1 MKMLKVV
8 KGTYDIMPE
17 DAPSR
22 VAIEEISRKLFKAY
36 GFGEIR
42 TPFFE
47 YTDLFVRSIGDTTDI
62 VEKEMYTFADSKNR
76 NISLRPEGTA
86 SVVRAYLEHKVYA
99 QSKPAKY
106 FYMGPMFRH
115 ERPQSGRY
123 RQFNQIGAEFFGE
136 SSHFADAEVISM
148 IDGFF
153 KALGLLQA
161 VIKINTVGCNDC
173 RPIYRDTLKESM
185 GKHLN
190 DMCPNCQNRFE
201 RNPLRV
207 FDCKEEK
214 CKEVV
219 KSLPLIKDN
228 LCHTCDT
235 HFSALLKVLDSN
247 AINYQI
253 DEYMVRGLDYYTQTV
268 FEVTHSALGA
278 QNAVAAGGRYN
289 NLVESMGGPS
299 VPAVGFAAGVERI
312 MLCLLG
318 EEVTLTQKE
327 DKTVY
332 LISLGEEAK
341 DFNFKLLNNLRK
353 HSINACTGYETK
365 SLKAQMR
372 QANKA
377 GADFVCIVG
386 EDEINAEIVCVKNME
401 TGAEESIPAADI
413 CGRFLEILQK

>member
-22 VAIEEISRKLFKAY
+22 VKLEEISRKLFTAY

-62 VEKEMYTFADSKNR
+62 VEKEMYTFADSKKR

-86 SVVRAYLEHKVYA
+86 SVVRAFLEHKIYA

-136 SSHFADAEVISM
+136 SSYFADAEIIVL
-148 IDGFF
+148 IDDFF
-153 KALGLLQA
+153 RAIGLSKA
-161 VIKINTVGCNDC
+161 VIKINSVGCSEC
-173 RPIYRDTLKESM
+173 RPVYRETLKEAM
-185 GKHLN
+185 GKRL
-190 DMCPNCQNRFE
+190 DEMCENCQKRFE

-214 CKEVV
+214 CKVVV
-219 KSLPLIKDN
+219 KDLPVIKDN
-228 LCHTCDT
+228 LCETCDT
-235 HFSALLKVLDSN
+235 HFSSLVEVLNQND
-247 AINYQI
+247 IKYEI
-253 DEYMVRGLDYYTQTV
+253 DELMVRGLDYYTQTV
-268 FEVTHSALGA
+268 FEVTHEALGA

-312 MLCLLG
+312 MLCLAG
-318 EEVTLTQKE
+318 EDASLHKEE
-327 DKTVY
+327 DKKVY
-332 LISLGEEAK
+332 LVALGEEAK
-341 DFNFKLLNNLRK
+341 KFNFSLLSKLRK
-353 HSINACTGYETK
+353 HSINAHTGYETK
-365 SLKAQMR
+365 SMKAQMR

-386 EDEINAEIVCVKNME
+386 DDEISAEIVCVKNME

-413 CGRFLEILQK
+413 CERFLEILQ